1 MNLKTGGKY
10 MNEKEKLDLKWAEY
24 IEEYRKKYEDGL
36 AAAGEKEDE
45 KSLGKVFSQEGSSGS
60 NVTDKISGT
69 SSGESNK
76 SGKGEA
82 VLGAAAGS
90 VMTGALGSLASSSK
104 STFGDIVNNGGNN
117 GAAEQIK
124 AQTFYKGKNVGLRI
138 NDETMDIKD
147 VEMNITKE
155 FSRHDELFMR
165 FTIKTE
171 EVSKYYSYVFSFDN
185 SLEIEL
191 AESDMVFKRVFH
203 TFNIEKIDIEE
214 SMGERSVVIIK
225 TPSATYQMDKI
236 KEFKSFQDMNLT
248 YETIIEGLKEKYS
261 AMKWFIGREL
271 SQNLKKPYIQYNETD
286 WEFLVRVAGDLNI
299 PLSSHLDSVIM
310 GNEINLM
317 EENAELRNA
326 IYGKCRDGVNILF
339 KVRNST
345 QAVNVGQRMKITLP
359 DQGLNGEEGE
369 DIRIVSKAYIR
380 IEETQVITD
389 YELVQESHRFDP
401 VLHTEFEGKSIE
413 ATVMD
418 VVSEDGIAKM
428 KIDLS
433 AGLLKLADNDKSKGY
448 EDEYKGSFNYPYGTD
463 FSQGM
468 TGFFC
473 TPDAG
478 DRVVLTFPSRNESHA
493 YVIQGAV
500 NSQGNDRFNNRD
512 NRNFNSSPSANGQP
526 MFNFTLS
533 NEVFSVDVTDY
544 IGLTASNNISI
555 NATSGSISETAQ
567 NSITMSAPSGD
578 VITTAL
584 KASVT
589 GMDSVDITGMNKA
602 SVTSASEAVLTGG
615 VAKVKG
621 GKIEIN

>member
-1 MNLKTGGKY
+1 MD
-10 MNEKEKLDLKWAEY
+10 EKKALDLKWAGY
-24 IEEYRKKYEDGL
+24 IEEYTKKKEMEEATKEDGKSL
-36 AAAGEKEDE
+36 EGALSREGNIESENGETGRVLEASLGERE
-45 KSLGKVFSQEGSSGS
+45 KS
-60 NVTDKISGT
+60 DM
-69 SSGESNK
+69 
-76 SGKGEA
+76 GEA
-82 VLGAAAGS
+82 LLGVMSGS
-90 VMTGALGSLASSSK
+90 VMSEALGSMAGSSK
-104 STFGDIVNNGGNN
+104 NIFGNMVNTQNGSITAG
-117 GAAEQIK
+117 EIK
-124 AQTFYKGKNVGLRI
+124 PQTLYTGKNIRLRI
-138 NDETMDIKD
+138 NDEVMDIKD
-147 VEMNITKE
+147 VEMDITKE
-155 FSRHDELFMR
+155 FSKHDELFMR

-185 SLEIEL
+185 TLEIEL
-191 AESDMVFKRVFH
+191 AKSDMDFKRVFH

-214 SMGERSVVIIK
+214 SMGERSVVIIR
-225 TPSATYQMDKI
+225 TPSASKQLDKI
-236 KEFKSFQDMNLT
+236 KEFKSFQDMSLT
-248 YETIIEGLKEKYS
+248 YEKVIETLKKKYPD
-261 AMKWFIGREL
+261 MKWFIGREL

-286 WEFLVRVAGDLNI
+286 WEFLVRIAGDLNI
-299 PLSSHLDSVIM
+299 PLSSHLDSIIM

-317 EENAELRNA
+317 EESAELRNA

-380 IEETQVITD
+380 VADNHVITD
-389 YELVQESHRFDP
+389 YELVQESHKFDP

-433 AGLLKLADNDKSKGY
+433 VGLLKSADNDKSKGY
-448 EDEYKGSFNYPYGTD
+448 EDEYKGSFNYPYGTN

-473 TPDAG
+473 TPDTG
-478 DRVVLTFPSRNESHA
+478 DRVVLTFPTRNESHA

-533 NEVFSVDVTDY
+533 SEVFSVNVTDY

-555 NATSGSISETAQ
+555 NASSGSISETAQ
-567 NSITMSAPSGD
+567 SSITMSAPAGD
-578 VITTAL
+578 VNTMAL
-584 KASVT
+584 KANIT
-589 GMDSVDITGMNKA
+589 GMDSVSITGMNKA
-602 SVTSASEAVLTGG
+602 SVTSASEAVITGG
-615 VAKVKG
+615 VARVKG